1 MELDS
6 IERTSEEE
14 SLKFSKNT
22 LHENKIRNPWRDQV
36 LTYEYVAQ
44 ERGR

>member
-6 IERTSEEE
+6 IERTLE

-22 LHENKIRNPWRDQV
+22 LHENRIRNPWRDQV